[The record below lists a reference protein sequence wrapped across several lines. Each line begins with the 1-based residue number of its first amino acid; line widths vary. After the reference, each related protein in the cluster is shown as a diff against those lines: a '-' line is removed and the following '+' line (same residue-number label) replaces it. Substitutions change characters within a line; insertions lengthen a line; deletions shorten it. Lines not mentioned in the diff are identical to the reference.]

1 MKQEFVINW
10 DKIQTI
16 EDLKVIFKALD
27 MTVQLVDGEIKE
39 NVKELFE
46 LNLLIEK

>member
-1 MKQEFVINW
+1 MKQEYVINW
-10 DKIQTI
+10 NKIQTI
-16 EDLKVIFKALD
+16 EDLKVILKALD
-27 MTVQLVDGEIKE
+27 MTIGVVDGEIKE